1 MPEWEWMGCEERA
14 VDARFVERLSRKS
27 ARSSAMLK
35 RVPRRR
41 MKDYERIID
50 ENSVRHKAFR

>member
-1 MPEWEWMGCEERA
+1 MGCEERA
-14 VDARFVERLSRKS
+14 VNARFVERLLRNL
-27 ARSSAMLK
+27 ARSSAILK

-50 ENSVRHKAFR
+50 ENSVRHKAFG